1 MATEK
6 LKFKLELFATMWDQ
20 PPHVEILLDE
30 QSYYKGDIT
39 GSEEQPDIIQFE
51 QDLTEGE
58 MYNLII
64 KRTGKSNSQTVINEK
79 GDILN
84 DQLLNIKSIEIDEID
99 IGGLVYEG
107 VYTPTYPEPWATQQK
122 DAGVK
127 LQESFKSV
135 TRMGHNGVWSFEF
148 QSPFYMW
155 LLENLY

>member
-1 MATEK
+1 
-6 LKFKLELFATMWDQ
+6 MWPQ

-99 IGGLVYEG
+99 LGGLVYDG
-107 VYTPTYPEPWATQQK
+107 VYTPQYPEPWATQQIK
-122 DAGVK
+122 AGVD
-127 LQESFKSV
+127 LPASFKSV